1 MGGGPGAG
9 RGRAEWAARRGGS
22 GRRRGVGSGAGEGEG
37 WCLPRPSPVLKPSRR
52 PRSPAAPPVRAGFWG
67 DSRAFPAVP
76 AEERPRRRLPLCC
89 ASTGTR
95 VLRPSSAQAAPHPH
109 SLRGRLRGPAWLD
122 PPRPEDE
129 VGATPV
135 GDPGSQGR
143 AEVAALASGAGQL
156 EARRGA
162 RPDRTH
168 LSPPPSTESIPP
180 LRAAK
185 SNSPLTTIA
194 TTTSPGTS

>member
-67 DSRAFPAVP
+67 DSRGPSRGEAKETASPLLCFHRDAGPEAKLCP
-76 AEERPRRRLPLCC
+76 GLSPPPLTPGTAARPGVAR
-89 ASTGTR
+89 S
-95 VLRPSSAQAAPHPH
+95 
-109 SLRGRLRGPAWLD
+109 
-122 PPRPEDE
+122 PRPEDE